1 MKQKRAICRNERRR
15 LLGAFLLIN
24 GLIITVSA
32 LLLAYAAWARP
43 RGLYFCAF
51 SHLFH
56 LYCPACGG
64 TRAAVAL
71 LHLDVWQSLLY
82 HPVVAVMAVLALY
95 YDGAALLSLI
105 SGRMAYIRA
114 VRWKTAYL
122 VPLVLVLHFAV
133 RNLLL
138 LFGIDPIGDLLPYYL

>member
-1 MKQKRAICRNERRR
+1 MGQKESARRNERRR
-15 LLGAFLLIN
+15 LLGAFLLVN
-24 GLIITVSA
+24 GVLLAASA

-51 SHLFH
+51 SRLFH

-71 LHLDVWQSLLY
+71 LRLDVWQSLLY
-82 HPVVAVMAVLALY
+82 HPVVAVMAALAVY

-105 SGRMAYIRA
+105 SGRMEYARS

-122 VPLVLVLHFAV
+122 IPVALVLHFV
-133 RNLLL
+133 LRNLLL
-138 LFGIDPIGDLLPYYL
+138 LLGVDPIGDLLPYYS